1 MGGGRRLG
9 SHARPQHA
17 RAICAL
23 EWHACRVVSG
33 ADGPPCF
40 LLLCG
45 WMRDTASA
53 AVLSSTVIQRWLQPC
68 NWLAPLP
75 PTRDVGVP
83 VSHVGACR
91 LNKALQPNGLIV
103 T

>member
-33 ADGPPCF
+33 ADGPPACF
-40 LLLCG
+40 LLVLR
-45 WMRDTASA
+45 MRDTASA
-53 AVLSSTVIQRWLQPC
+53 AVCYSEVAAALQ
-68 NWLAPLP
+68 LAWPTP